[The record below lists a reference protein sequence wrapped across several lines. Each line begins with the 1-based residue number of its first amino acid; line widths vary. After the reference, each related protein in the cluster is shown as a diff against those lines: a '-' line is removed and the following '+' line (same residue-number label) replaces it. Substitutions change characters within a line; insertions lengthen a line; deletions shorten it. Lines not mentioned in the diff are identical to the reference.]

1 MTWSGGGN
9 GGVNWDPAY
18 SPTRLPGGSEHLMY
32 GELIPGEFSGGDYA
46 DRLGGGM
53 SGSMS
58 GGEYQNF
65 AINSNVCLCEDNVG
79 M

>member
-1 MTWSGGGN
+1 
-9 GGVNWDPAY
+9 
-18 SPTRLPGGSEHLMY
+18 MY